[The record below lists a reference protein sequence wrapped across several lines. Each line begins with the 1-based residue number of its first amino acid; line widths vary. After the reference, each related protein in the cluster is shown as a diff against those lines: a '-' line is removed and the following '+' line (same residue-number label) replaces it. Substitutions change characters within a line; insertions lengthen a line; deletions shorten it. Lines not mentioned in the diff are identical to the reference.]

1 MNSISNEIKNKI
13 KIMRESIKKIVRPL
27 IPLRLKEFSI
37 KNFLDDR
44 KRIVLQEDL
53 VALMCGHIY
62 TMV

>member
-44 KRIVLQEDL
+44 ERIVLQEDL